1 MRRLVFV
8 FCIVLT
14 AFELVSASTD
24 CRGYKT
30 PVQSTKNGKE
40 TNEPLARGAASK
52 KKKPPTPKGDGA
64 ISSCQGGVC
73 FFLKPLM
80 LSSTLDT
87 LDALEE
93 ATELGALLLFPAGAC
108 LCGITACGI
117 SQPDSELACEL
128 GWGGAMAST
137 AGMHHWAATSGSMA
151 PPPKDSVSA
160 HASGETGPALPAA
173 GTNVRLRTVG
183 LRLRSPT
190 P

>member
-30 PVQSTKNGKE
+30 PVQVDTNRKE
-40 TNEPLARGAASK
+40 TSEPLARGAARR

-64 ISSCQGGVC
+64 ISSCQGGAC

-80 LSSTLDT
+80 LSITLDT

-93 ATELGALLLFPAGAC
+93 ATELGALLLFPAGTC
-108 LCGITACGI
+108 LCGIAACGI

-128 GWGGAMAST
+128 G
-137 AGMHHWAATSGSMA
+137 
-151 PPPKDSVSA
+151 
-160 HASGETGPALPAA
+160 
-173 GTNVRLRTVG
+173 
-183 LRLRSPT
+183 
-190 P
+190 

>member
-1 MRRLVFV
+1 MRLPLVQNP
-8 FCIVLT
+8 
-14 AFELVSASTD
+14 
-24 CRGYKT
+24 R
-30 PVQSTKNGKE
+30 
-40 TNEPLARGAASK
+40 AAWREAPRVES
-52 KKKPPTPKGDGA
+52 
-64 ISSCQGGVC
+64 QGGVC
-73 FFLKPLM
+73 FFLKLLM

-117 SQPDSELACEL
+117 SQPDSELAFEL

-151 PPPKDSVSA
+151 SPPKDSASA

-173 GTNVRLRTVG
+173 GTSVRLRSVG
-183 LRLRSPT
+183 LRLQSPT